1 MLPYINAPF
10 VYASG
15 KLGASPDEI
24 KLLTTFLLS
33 YPLAG
38 LLKRIPDT
46 KPWAKNAF
54 NIGVSLFYLV
64 GLFDLWSGIRTLLID
79 AVATFAIS
87 AYIEGPFMP
96 WIAFVFLMGHM
107 SVNHIHRQIVADPS
121 LIDITGAQMVNI
133 MKLSAFA
140 WNIHDGRYPDSQ
152 LSDYQRERALRKL
165 PSILDYT
172 SFVLFF
178 PSLLI
183 GPAFDF
189 IDYKRWIET
198 SMFDLPEGFDKS
210 KAPPTRGKRRIP
222 RSGTPAMWKAAQ
234 GLVWILIYLQIG
246 GLYAPEF
253 YLSADYM
260 KYGFLRRVWLLY
272 MLGFASRTKYY
283 GVWSLT
289 EGACIL
295 SGIGYK
301 GIDPKT
307 GKADWSRLTNIKPLG
322 LELAQNSYAYLGN
335 WNINTNHWLRHCVY
349 LRVTPKGKKPG
360 FRASMATF
368 GTSAFWHGFE
378 PGYYMSFMLGAFLQT
393 IAKNGRRLL
402 RPFFMTP
409 DGSQSKP
416 SKRYYDIA
424 TWLIT
429 QLSFAFTTAPFVLL
443 SFESSFKVWA
453 RVYFYCVIGVIASLG
468 FLASP
473 GKSYLQKEI
482 KKRTTRPKVERVQ
495 SQDSQPVLGL
505 PSDPEKEVN
514 EAIEEIK
521 QELEKRKQD
530 GQPITNDFK
539 KVVEDNLRARDDVR
553 KVVED
558 KFGIKR
564 G

>member
-1 MLPYINAPF
+1 M
-10 VYASG
+10 
-15 KLGASPDEI
+15 
-24 KLLTTFLLS
+24 
-33 YPLAG
+33 
-38 LLKRIPDT
+38 
-46 KPWAKNAF
+46 
-54 NIGVSLFYLV
+54 
-64 GLFDLWSGIRTLLID
+64 
-79 AVATFAIS
+79 
-87 AYIEGPFMP
+87 
-96 WIAFVFLMGHM
+96 
-107 SVNHIHRQIVADPS
+107 VADPG

-140 WNIHDGRYPDSQ
+140 WNVHDGKYPDGQ
-152 LSDYQRERALRKL
+152 LSDYQRDRALRKL
-165 PSILDYT
+165 PSVLDYT
-172 SFVLFF
+172 SFVFFF
-178 PSLLI
+178 PSLLV

-189 IDYKRWIET
+189 IDYRRWIET

-234 GLVWILIYLQIG
+234 GLVWILVYLQIG
-246 GLYAPEF
+246 ALYTPEF
-253 YLSADYM
+253 YLSGDYM
-260 KYGFLRRVWLLY
+260 KYGFLRRVWLLH
-272 MLGFASRTKYY
+272 MLGVAARTKYY

-301 GIDPKT
+301 GVDPKT

-322 LELAQNSYAYLGN
+322 VELAQNSYAFLGN
-335 WNINTNHWLRHCVY
+335 WNINTNHWLRNYIY

-368 GTSAFWHGFE
+368 VTSAFWHGFE
-378 PGYYMSFMLGAFLQT
+378 PGYYMSFMLASFLQT

-409 DGSQSKP
+409 DGSQSKS
-416 SKRYYDIA
+416 SKRYYDIL
-424 TWLIT
+424 TWFIT
-429 QLSFAFTTAPFVLL
+429 QVAFAFTTAPFILL
-443 SFESSFKVWA
+443 SFENSFKVWT
-453 RVYFYCVIGVIASLG
+453 RVYFYCVIGVIVCLG

-473 GKSYLQKEI
+473 GKSYLQNEI
-482 KKRTTRPKVERVQ
+482 KKRSTRPKLSRVQ

-521 QELEKRKQD
+521 QELERRKQD

-539 KVVEDNLRARDDVR
+539 KAVEDNLGARDDVR
-553 KVVED
+553 KAVEN